1 MPFHPTREE
10 IAEAVA
16 ILGGGRLAQ
25 AGAGVI
31 QRTRAET
38 RAFRALSRGSQA
50 RAAAIIAGRGAKFV
64 GRQAITKNPWGI
76 AALLAYEGY
85 IHRDD
90 IADVAENVLGVARQ
104 AAAGERERMGPPGF
118 EYLLPEVARKRKVSK
133 ANKAVKFGM
142 SSLKAGSKAST
153 GADKGKLPKGSFKLA
168 TRAAGL
174 ANPKTPSKIGKGDSK
189 VKKLARKIKKWW

>member
-1 MPFHPTREE
+1 MPTRQE
-10 IAEAVA
+10 IEEAVA
-16 ILGGGRLAQ
+16 VLTGGRVAQ
-25 AGAGVI
+25 LGAGVV

-50 RAAAIIAGRGAKFV
+50 RAAAITAGRGAKFV

-90 IADVAENVLGVARQ
+90 IADVAENVLGVARE
-104 AAAGERERMGPPGF
+104 AAAGERQHMGPPGLASLSF
-118 EYLLPEVARKRKVSK
+118 DPRKRKVSK

-153 GADKGKLPKGSFKLA
+153 GADKGKLPKGAFKMA
-168 TRAAGL
+168 VKAAGL
-174 ANPKTPSKIGKGDSK
+174 ANPNSQSSIGKGKSK
-189 VKKLARKIKKWW
+189 LKALARKIKKWW